1 MKKYLLF
8 LIVAIL
14 TAFSCITLIKE
25 NKRLK
30 SENKRYFN
38 NMLKMGTDVLITK
51 DELLRSKAELGTMQL
66 TAKEFERLNEKQAS
80 EIKALKIRLKDV
92 KNVST
97 TEIQTIIEVPI
108 TITDTVKQ
116 CFEYQDEYV
125 NVDGCLADSI
135 KVESKDTIT
144 VINHIEP
151 KKFLWV
157 FRYGVKDVRTTI
169 INKNPYN
176 QITGASSWEV
186 VRN

>member
-1 MKKYLLF
+1 M
-8 LIVAIL
+8 IVAFFISFL
-14 TAFSCITLIKE
+14 GISLVKE

-30 SENKRYFN
+30 NENKRYFS

-66 TAKEFERLNEKQAS
+66 TAKEFEKLNKKQAN
-80 EIKALKIRLKDV
+80 EINALEIRLKDV

-97 TEIQTIIEVPI
+97 TEIQTIIEVPV

-116 CFEYQDEYV
+116 CFEYKDDYV
-125 NVDGCLADSI
+125 AVDGCLVDSI

-144 VINHIEP
+144 VVNHIVP
-151 KKFLWV
+151 KKILWV
-157 FRYGVKDVRTTI
+157 IKYGVKDVRTTI
-169 INKNPYN
+169 TNKNHYN

-186 VRN
+186 VK